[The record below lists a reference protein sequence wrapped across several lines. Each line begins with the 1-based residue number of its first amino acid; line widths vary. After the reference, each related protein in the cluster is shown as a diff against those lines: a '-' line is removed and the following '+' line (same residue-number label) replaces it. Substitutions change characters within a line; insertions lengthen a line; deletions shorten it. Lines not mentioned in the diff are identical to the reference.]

1 MMELLSFGENGWG
14 MLILNAMLVTL
25 LLSLAAL
32 AVGAVVGG
40 FIAAAKLSLHYSIR
54 WLGAAYSVVFRGIP
68 ELLVIY
74 LFYFGGSGLVS
85 FIGQLFGAD
94 GFIEVPPFLIGAL
107 AIGLISASYQ
117 GEVYRA
123 ARIALAAGE
132 VEAAVAVGMP
142 RWRICIRIMLPQIV
156 RYALPGLSN
165 VWQMSLK
172 DSALVSVT
180 GIVELMRASQV
191 AAGST
196 REYFLFYLIGG
207 GCYLILTL
215 LSNRAFVRAENRL
228 NRAWRSRS
236 AAQA

>member
-1 MMELLSFGENGWG
+1 MWNLLSFGENGWG
-14 MLILNAMLVTL
+14 TVILSATLTTL
-25 LLSLAAL
+25 LLSMAAL

-40 FIAAAKLSLHYSIR
+40 IVAAAKLSPHAPAR
-54 WLGAAYSVVFRGIP
+54 WFGAAYSVIFRGIP
-68 ELLVIY
+68 ELLIIY

-85 FIGQLFGAD
+85 LVGQMFGAD

-123 ARIALAAGE
+123 ARLAMASGE
-132 VEAAVAVGMP
+132 VEAAVAIGMP
-142 RWRICIRIMLPQIV
+142 RWRICQRVLLPQIA

-180 GIVELMRASQV
+180 GIAELMRASQI

-196 REYFLFYLIGG
+196 REYFFFYLIGG

-215 LSNRAFVRAENRL
+215 LSNRAFTRAETRL
-228 NRAWRSRS
+228 NRAWQRRTV
-236 AAQA
+236 AQA